1 MIQAYKKFWQGTF
14 VFNKRTSRK
23 DFWMALFTHL
33 IIFVVLLKGYNF
45 FNGLGYF
52 QLSVLWQSIASFLLW
67 LLWIYF
73 LGSLLAFLA
82 ITVRRFALGISIS
95 KSCFWLRNSCTIGS
109 QFISKFS

>member
-45 FNGLGYF
+45 LTDWVISNCQFYGNQSLHFYFGFCGYIF
-52 QLSVLWQSIASFLLW
+52 
-67 LLWIYF
+67 
-73 LGSLLAFLA
+73 
-82 ITVRRFALGISIS
+82 
-95 KSCFWLRNSCTIGS
+95 
-109 QFISKFS
+109 

>member
-52 QLSVLWQSIASFLLW
+52 QLSVLW
-67 LLWIYF
+67 
-73 LGSLLAFLA
+73 
-82 ITVRRFALGISIS
+82 
-95 KSCFWLRNSCTIGS
+95 
-109 QFISKFS
+109 

>member
-52 QLSVLWQSIASFLLW
+52 QLSVYGNQSLHF
-67 LLWIYF
+67 YF
-73 LGSLLAFLA
+73 GFCGY
-82 ITVRRFALGISIS
+82 IF
-95 KSCFWLRNSCTIGS
+95 
-109 QFISKFS
+109 